1 MMKAALKILLFFVAT
16 TTLFAQSSAAD
27 SILGTWSTP
36 KQESTVQIVKCGEAY
51 CGSIQSMKTP
61 ANDEHNSDPTL
72 RSRPLVGAQIM
83 TGFQYAGSNT
93 WNGGALYA
101 PRRGKNISPDLV
113 LTTSDSLDVK
123 VKMGIMSKTVT
134 WTRTK

>member
-1 MMKAALKILLFFVAT
+1 MMKAVLKSLLLFVSSTA
-16 TTLFAQSSAAD
+16 LFAQSSPAD
-27 SILGTWSTP
+27 RILGTWSTP
-36 KQESTVQIVKCGEAY
+36 KQESTIQIVKCGDAY

-101 PRRGKNISPDLV
+101 PRSGKNISPDLV
-113 LTTSDSLDVK
+113 LTTPDSLDIK
-123 VKMGIMSKTVT
+123 VKMGLMSKTVT
-134 WTRTK
+134 WKRDK